1 MDIGRM
7 DKRVTFLER
16 REVADEL
23 GQNRQ
28 GMAEVCTV
36 WASIAPT
43 RGGEYYEAQKL
54 REELTWKIYVR
65 FLPGITA
72 DMAIRYKERVFQIK
86 SVIDVNFRQRTLEI
100 MCTEYVG
107 KEGEGVGG
115 NTDSGGD
122 QGINR

>member
-16 REVADEL
+16 REAADEL
-23 GQNRQ
+23 GQCRQ
-28 GMAEVCTV
+28 GMAEVRTV
-36 WASIAPT
+36 WAAIAPV

-72 DMAIRYKERVFQIK
+72 IK
-86 SVIDVNFRQRTLEI
+86 TGYSRL
-100 MCTEYVG
+100 
-107 KEGEGVGG
+107 
-115 NTDSGGD
+115 SLS
-122 QGINR
+122 

>member
-7 DKRVTFLER
+7 DKRVTFFR
-16 REVADEL
+16 REEVADGL
-23 GQNRQ
+23 GQCRQ
-28 GMAEVCTV
+28 GMTEVCTV
-36 WASIAPT
+36 WAAIAPV

-72 DMAIRYKERVFQIK
+72 DMAIRYKDRMFQIK

-107 KEGEGVGG
+107 KEGGGIGGSADNGG
-115 NTDSGGD
+115 N
-122 QGINR
+122 Q